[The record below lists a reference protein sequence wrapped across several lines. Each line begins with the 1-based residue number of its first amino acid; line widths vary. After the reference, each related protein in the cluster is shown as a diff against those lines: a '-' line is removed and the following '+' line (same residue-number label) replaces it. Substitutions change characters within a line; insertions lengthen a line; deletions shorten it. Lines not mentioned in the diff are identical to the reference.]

1 MLIQF
6 KNEYAMF
13 AIIYN
18 DVSYAYYT
26 KIYSRSEKI
35 KFTKKFDII
44 EEEEVENRYKILLGK
59 IALLQVGEIIYVAY
73 NLSKPLD
80 ESIIHDIDDFFIYV
94 KFLRNMNLK
103 VRKDSIK
110 MSEEGT
116 LFYFMYAR

>member
-1 MLIQF
+1 MLTIQNIF
-6 KNEYAMF
+6 QIREN
-13 AIIYN
+13 
-18 DVSYAYYT
+18 
-26 KIYSRSEKI
+26 KIYE
-35 KFTKKFDII
+35 KFDII

-80 ESIIHDIDDFFIYV
+80 ESIIQDIDDFFIYV

>member
-1 MLIQF
+1 MLTIQNIF
-6 KNEYAMF
+6 QIREN
-13 AIIYN
+13 
-18 DVSYAYYT
+18 
-26 KIYSRSEKI
+26 KIYE
-35 KFTKKFDII
+35 KFDII

-80 ESIIHDIDDFFIYV
+80 ESIIQDIDDFFVYV

>member
-1 MLIQF
+1 MLTIQNIF
-6 KNEYAMF
+6 QIREN
-13 AIIYN
+13 
-18 DVSYAYYT
+18 
-26 KIYSRSEKI
+26 KIYE
-35 KFTKKFDII
+35 KFDII

-80 ESIIHDIDDFFIYV
+80 ESIIHDIDDFFIYI
-94 KFLRNMNLK
+94 KFLRNMKLK

-116 LFYFMYAR
+116 LFYFIYAR

>member
-1 MLIQF
+1 MLTIQNIF
-6 KNEYAMF
+6 QIREN
-13 AIIYN
+13 
-18 DVSYAYYT
+18 
-26 KIYSRSEKI
+26 KIYE
-35 KFTKKFDII
+35 KFDII

-80 ESIIHDIDDFFIYV
+80 ESIINDIDDFFIYV